1 MAKSGRKV
9 SIISR
14 ENDYKS
20 LDIRLIEKELVK
32 RGIEVETLTR
42 RLTKDISLRN
52 LGYLGHI
59 ARQIKSIAGSKVVL
73 IDTYCI
79 PISMLPVSKKTTV
92 IQMWHAL
99 GAIKKFGWQTVG
111 KKNGTRKEIAGLMR
125 MHRGY
130 DEVLASSDVT
140 AKFFCEA
147 FDCTEDKI
155 VKIGLPRI
163 DYILQ
168 KNTEVE
174 ESIYKQYPVL
184 KKKKNILY
192 APTFRGGKAVDTES
206 LTGAVDFSKYN
217 LVVKLHPIDKL
228 RTEKIDK
235 PGIIYDDI
243 YDTYDMLKVADIII
257 SDYSA
262 FVIEASLAQKPLYL
276 YTYDE
281 EDYRETT
288 GLNVNLSEEAIG
300 KYSFSKAKDLLKEI
314 EKDYDYE
321 ALAEF
326 RNKYIDIDT
335 NNCTKQ
341 LADHIEEIL
350 DS

>member
-1 MAKSGRKV
+1 MVKSGSKV

-20 LDIRLIEKELVK
+20 LDIRLIEKELKK

-42 RLTKDISLRN
+42 RLSKDISFRS

-59 ARQIKSIAGSKVVL
+59 AKQIKSIATSRVVL

-79 PISMLPVSKKTTV
+79 PISMLPVSRKTTV

-99 GAIKKFGWQTVG
+99 GAIKKFGWQTVD
-111 KKNGTRKEIAGLMR
+111 KKNGSSKKVAKLMK
-125 MHRGY
+125 MHKGY
-130 DEVLASSDVT
+130 DEVLASSDAT

-163 DYILQ
+163 DYIL
-168 KNTEVE
+168 KEDVE
-174 ESIYKQYPVL
+174 KEKKIRNQYPRL
-184 KKKKNILY
+184 KTHKTILY
-192 APTFRGGKAVDTES
+192 APTFRGSKAADIKS
-206 LTGAVDFSKYN
+206 LVEAVDFTKYN

-228 RTEKIDK
+228 KTDKIDK
-235 PGIIYDDI
+235 AGIIYDEI
-243 YDTYDMLKVADIII
+243 FDTYDILKVVDIVI
-257 SDYSA
+257 SDYSS
-262 FVIEASLAQKPLYL
+262 FVIESSLLRKPLYL
-276 YTYDE
+276 YIYDE
-281 EDYRETT
+281 EEYRKTT
-288 GLNVNLSEEAIG
+288 GLNVNLRKEAIG
-300 KYSFSKAKDLLKEI
+300 KYCFDKAEELLSET
-314 EKDYDYE
+314 ERNYDYE

-326 RNKYIDIDT
+326 RDKYIDVDT

-350 DS
+350 N